1 MLPAVSSGSPQISPD
16 FTFVRTLGG
25 IEEYRFDANG
35 LQVLVKADH
44 SAPVVSFNVTYHV
57 GSRNEVTGTTGS
69 THLLEH
75 LMFKGSTNF
84 NDPSGN
90 SVKQYL
96 GTRGA
101 TFNATTSYD
110 RTNYYATLGSGD
122 LEGYVA
128 IEADRMRNLWLHDA
142 DKQVEMTVV
151 RNEFERG
158 KNDPNNLLREE
169 VQAAAFAAYPYHH
182 PTIGWKSDIEKVS
195 VEQLR
200 AFYDTFYW
208 PNNATV
214 TFVGDIYPAAAL
226 VLVKKYYG
234 AIPPSLHP
242 IPEVVTEE
250 PLQTGA
256 RRVIVN
262 TPGQLG
268 SMEIAYKIP
277 GALQADLP
285 ALEVLGE
292 VLSTG
297 KNSRLYRA
305 LVNENLA
312 LTAEAGVENLRAA
325 GLFEVTAA
333 LSPGITHEKVEET
346 VLAEIE
352 RVKAEGVTDDEINQ
366 VIHQHRAAQ
375 AYGRDGTSSVISELN
390 EWISA
395 GDWTEYIRYIDT
407 IARVTPADVQR
418 VAKQYLT
425 VQQST
430 TGWYVPDTS
439 N

>member
-1 MLPAVSSGSPQISPD
+1 
-16 FTFVRTLGG
+16 
-25 IEEYRFDANG
+25 
-35 LQVLVKADH
+35 
-44 SAPVVSFNVTYHV
+44 
-57 GSRNEVTGTTGS
+57 
-69 THLLEH
+69 
-75 LMFKGSTNF
+75 
-84 NDPSGN
+84 
-90 SVKQYL
+90 
-96 GTRGA
+96 
-101 TFNATTSYD
+101 
-110 RTNYYATLGSGD
+110 
-122 LEGYVA
+122 
-128 IEADRMRNLWLHDA
+128 
-142 DKQVEMTVV
+142 
-151 RNEFERG
+151 
-158 KNDPNNLLREE
+158 
-169 VQAAAFAAYPYHH
+169 
-182 PTIGWKSDIEKVS
+182 
-195 VEQLR
+195 
-200 AFYDTFYW
+200 
-208 PNNATV
+208 
-214 TFVGDIYPAAAL
+214 
-226 VLVKKYYG
+226 
-234 AIPPSLHP
+234 
-242 IPEVVTEE
+242 
-250 PLQTGA
+250 
-256 RRVIVN
+256 
-262 TPGQLG
+262 
-268 SMEIAYKIP
+268 MEIAYKIP